1 MTPETSAILL
11 VENSPLQT
19 GPNPF
24 RGGGVLGRLLR
35 LLPQSKRARTS
46 MRNSLY
52 GAAEYVAL
60 PLGML
65 LATPLLLRHLGLAQF
80 GIWML
85 ASAAITSS
93 NLISTGFG
101 DAALKYASMYRT
113 DSKRFENTLRVNL
126 TINLALGATLALL
139 LWCGAPYAAGSIF
152 KITAGLRGDAIAA
165 FRIGSLILLLRCIE
179 GVLIGALRSHERY
192 GPAVQIS
199 IASRSAIV
207 LAACFL
213 VWRGH
218 GIVAIMAATLCAVA
232 ISVVVQMIVVRVQIA
247 RIKLIPSFDRT
258 AFKEVFSFGGFSW
271 LQAVAGC
278 VFNQADRLLVGALL
292 GASSVG
298 YYSVCVQAAQP
309 IHGLLAAGLHF
320 LFPHLSARLS
330 TAPTAQLRGV
340 VASVF
345 RVNVIAAIILCLA
358 VVIFSK
364 LILRLWMGP
373 AFAAQAWMVLSIIAL
388 SFGFLSLNVTAHYAL
403 LALAHVRLVALLNLL
418 GGAAMLVAM
427 LLLAPR
433 FGLAGAAAGRLL
445 YGPITLLLYGRLHKA
460 LSPTSAENSSAFGQL
475 AVSGTE
481 SR

>member
-1 MTPETSAILL
+1 MES
-11 VENSPLQT
+11 SPLQID
-19 GPNPF
+19 PRPF
-24 RGGGVLGRLLR
+24 DVGGVLGRWIRLLR
-35 LLPQSKRARTS
+35 QSGRARTS
-46 MRNSLY
+46 VRNSLY

-60 PLGML
+60 PLAML

-85 ASAAITSS
+85 ASAAVTSS

-101 DAALKYASMYRT
+101 DAALKYASMYRS
-113 DSKRFENTLRVNL
+113 DSERFENTLRVNL
-126 TINLALGATLALL
+126 TINLALGGLLALL
-139 LWCGAPYAAGSIF
+139 LWCGSPYAVGSVF
-152 KITAGLRGDAIAA
+152 KINAGLRGDAVTA

-199 IASRSAIV
+199 VVSRSAIV
-207 LAACFL
+207 VAACFL
-213 VWRGH
+213 VWQGH
-218 GIVAIMAATLCAVA
+218 GIVAIMVATLCTVA
-232 ISVVVQMIVVRVQIA
+232 MSVVVQMVVVRILIA
-247 RIKLIPSFDRT
+247 RIKFIPWFDRR
-258 AFKEVFSFGGFSW
+258 AFKEVFGFGGFSW

-278 VFNQADRLLVGALL
+278 VFNQGDRLLVGALL

-309 IHGLLAAGLHF
+309 IHGLIAAGLHF

-330 TAPTAQLRGV
+330 TAPTSQLRGV
-340 VASVF
+340 VEAVF
-345 RVNVIAAIILCLA
+345 RLNVLASMILCLPL
-358 VVIFSK
+358 VIFSK
-364 LILRLWMGP
+364 LILRLWMGA

-403 LALAHVRLVALLNLL
+403 LALSHVRLVALLNLL
-418 GGAAMLVAM
+418 GGVAMLVAM
-427 LLLAPR
+427 FLLAPR
-433 FGLAGAAAGRLL
+433 LGLAGAAAGRLL

-460 LSPTSAENSSAFGQL
+460 LSPTSAENSSAFPEL

>member
-1 MTPETSAILL
+1 MTLKTCATLL

-19 GPNPF
+19 GPNPV
-24 RGGGVLGRLLR
+24 RIGSMLGRWTRLLR
-35 LLPQSKRARTS
+35 QSARARMS

-60 PLGML
+60 PLAML
-65 LATPLLLRHLGLAQF
+65 LATPVLLRHLGLAQF

-85 ASAAITSS
+85 ASAAVTSS

-113 DSKRFENTLRVNL
+113 DSERFENTLRVNL
-126 TINLALGATLALL
+126 TINLTLGSMLALL
-139 LWCGAPYAAGSIF
+139 LWCGAPYAVGPVF
-152 KITAGLRGDAIAA
+152 KISAALRSDAVAA
-165 FRIGSLILLLRCIE
+165 FRIGSVILLLRCVE

-199 IASRSAIV
+199 ILSRSAIV
-207 LAACFL
+207 VAACIL
-213 VWRGH
+213 VWQGH
-218 GIVAIMAATLCAVA
+218 GIVAIMVATFCSVA
-232 ISVVVQMIVVRVQIA
+232 ISVVVQIVVVRTLIA
-247 RIKLIPSFDRT
+247 RIKLIPSFDRA

-271 LQAVAGC
+271 IQAVAGC
-278 VFNQADRLLVGALL
+278 VFNQADRLVVGALL

-330 TAPTAQLRGV
+330 SAPTAQLRAV
-340 VASVF
+340 VESVF
-345 RVNVIAAIILCLA
+345 RLNVIAATVLCLP

-364 LILRLWMGP
+364 LILRLWMGA
-373 AFAAQAWMVLSIIAL
+373 AFAAQGWMVLSIIAL
-388 SFGFLSLNVTAHYAL
+388 SFGLLSLNVTAHYAL
-403 LALAHVRLVALLNLL
+403 LALAHVRVVALLNLL
-418 GGAAMLVAM
+418 GGAAMLIVM
-427 LLLAPR
+427 FLLAPR

-445 YGPITLLLYGRLHKA
+445 YGPITLLLYWRLHRA
-460 LSPTSAENSSAFGQL
+460 LSPNSAENPPAFVQL
-475 AVSGTE
+475 AIGRTE
-481 SR
+481 SS